1 MGRFKRWAALLL
13 AGAMLLTGCTN
24 QKEESTKSAA
34 EAGASTETAENEKSM
49 GRYLEQEITLP
60 EEIAATG
67 TYPVG
72 YLGKL
77 DNGKLV
83 LVEQRAGKYVSEDN
97 GETWEREEALWL
109 TEDLMDS
116 YISHI
121 ALSPDGAMA
130 VIYSPYSSDDETE
143 ESVDED
149 DPYQPEYLYMDAS
162 GNTKNITFS
171 EKGNYFHQFWFG
183 KDGRLYG
190 YDMNGKVYEIDTQAD
205 TMKQLFEIEGLSDYV
220 CFTEKYMIIISSR
233 GVNVYDMEAK
243 MLDEDK
249 VLSDFIINSA
259 GNELGANS
267 DSHSVVMAEGE
278 QPDVIYFALNSGLYR
293 HVIGGTAV
301 EQVVDGSITSLG
313 DPMMTLCGM
322 AVLPDNE
329 FAVLYND
336 VKLYR
341 YVYDPDV
348 PTVPDEKVSI
358 YSLTED
364 YTIRQ
369 AVSLFQKQNPDVYVR
384 YEVGISGENGMTAE
398 DAVKN
403 LNTRMLSGSGPDLL
417 VLDGLPAA
425 SYTEKGIL
433 ADLSGIVDD
442 MSGENSLFPNLVEA
456 CREDGELYSL
466 PVRFQLPV
474 IAGDEESVQNVTDLE
489 TLADAV
495 ERLREENPEGSLIGL
510 RTEEEVLYTLG
521 LACSGAWLDENGAI
535 DEEKL
540 TEFLTQARRIY
551 QAETAGQDP
560 EFLEDYRENHQEN
573 WNMDTIGEGRYY
585 ATASTSS
592 LDIAMGDQKLSVGRV
607 FRMDFDYNIISTLAN
622 QEKNFAYGFWQGQV
636 PGGFIP
642 RTRVGIYTKSA
653 QKEDV
658 LEFFRFLYGRELQ
671 DMDLIGG
678 FPINMESF
686 DSLAES
692 PREEYEVGGLA
703 LSDADGGDIFSL
715 EVKWA
720 GPEDFQKLK
729 EMVESLTSIC
739 SGDSTIESVVRTLG
753 EKALGKD
760 GDVEDAVAEIV
771 KKAAIYLAE

>member
-13 AGAMLLTGCTN
+13 AGVMLLTGCTN
-24 QKEESTKSAA
+24 QKEENTKSAA
-34 EAGASTETAENEKSM
+34 EAGASMETAEKEKSM

-60 EEIAATG
+60 EEIAAMG

-72 YLGKL
+72 YFGKL

-97 GETWEREEALWL
+97 GETWEREEAPWL
-109 TEDLMDS
+109 TENLMDS

-130 VIYSPYSSDDETE
+130 VIYSPYSSDDEAE

-149 DPYQPEYLYMDAS
+149 DPYQPEYLYVDAA
-162 GNTKNITFS
+162 GNTKKITFS
-171 EKGNYFHQFWFG
+171 EKGNYFHQFWFDR
-183 KDGRLYG
+183 DGLLYG

-205 TMKQLFEIEGLSDYV
+205 TVKQLFEIEGLSDYV

-249 VLSDFIINSA
+249 VLSDFIMNSV

-267 DSHSVVMAEGE
+267 DSHSVVMAEGG

-293 HVIGGTAV
+293 HVIGGAAV
-301 EQVVDGSITSLG
+301 EQVADGSITSLG

-425 SYTEKGIL
+425 SYTAKGIL
-433 ADLSGIVDD
+433 ADLSGVVGN

-456 CREDGELYSL
+456 CREDGAIYSL

-474 IAGDEESVQNVTDLE
+474 IAGDVQSVRNVTDLE
-489 TLADAV
+489 TLANAV

-535 DEEKL
+535 DEEML

-551 QAETAGQDP
+551 QAEIAGQDP
-560 EFLEDYRENHQEN
+560 RALEDYRESHQEN
-573 WNMDTIGEGRYY
+573 WSTDETGAGHYY
-585 ATASTSS
+585 ANAAASS

-607 FRMDFDYNIISTLAN
+607 FRMDFDYNIIGTLAN
-622 QEKNFAYGFWQGQV
+622 QEKNFAYGLWQGQV

-642 RTRVGIYTKSA
+642 CTRVGIYTKSA
-653 QKEDV
+653 QKEEV
-658 LEFFRFLYGRELQ
+658 LEFFGFLYGRELQ
-671 DMDLIGG
+671 DLDLIGG
-678 FPINMESF
+678 FPVNMESF
-686 DSLAES
+686 DSFAEN
-692 PREEYEVGGLA
+692 PRGEYDMGGLA
-703 LSDADGGDIFSL
+703 MSDSDGGDIFSL
-715 EVKWA
+715 EVEWV
-720 GPEDFQKLK
+720 GQEDFQRLK
-729 EMVESLTSIC
+729 EMVKSLNSIC

-753 EKALGKD
+753 EKALSED
-760 GDVEDAVAEIV
+760 GNVEDTVEEIV